1 MLCSKASNYRR
12 ASIFSF
18 AVADSSAYLSI
29 ADHRRDFVGMKYVY
43 PVISRRAGGVS
54 VGINL
59 NPNNACNWHC
69 IYCQVPDLVRG
80 GAPVIDL
87 DLLAR
92 ELGAVFE
99 AIVNGRFLEEHV
111 ADPAHRRLMDVA
123 FSGNG
128 EPTSAREFPLAVAI
142 VRDAMQR
149 WGLSAV
155 KLRLI
160 TNGSLLDRATTRE
173 GLGLIAAAGGE
184 AWVKVDAATS
194 EALARVN
201 GTRSSPATV
210 RKRLSLC
217 VTLCPTWVQTCVFL
231 RNGHPPLPAELEAYE
246 NLLGSVAGKLQ
257 GVHLYGLA
265 RLSLQPGAER
275 LGRLPAEWLEAWA
288 EKLRRLGLTVN
299 VSP

>member
-1 MLCSKASNYRR
+1 
-12 ASIFSF
+12 
-18 AVADSSAYLSI
+18 
-29 ADHRRDFVGMKYVY
+29 MKYVY

-87 DLLAR
+87 DLLAQ
-92 ELGAVFE
+92 ELATVFE
-99 AIVNGRFLEEHV
+99 AIVNGRYLEEHV
-111 ADPAHRRLMDVA
+111 ADPAQRHLRDVA

-128 EPTSAREFPLAVAI
+128 EPTSAREFPSAVAI
-142 VRDAMQR
+142 VRDAMR
-149 WGLSAV
+149 SWGLPEV

-160 TNGSLLDRATTRE
+160 TNGSLLDRVTTRE
-173 GLGLIAAAGGE
+173 GIGLIAATGGE
-184 AWVKVDAATS
+184 VWFKVDAATS
-194 EALARVN
+194 DALLRIN
-201 GTRSSPATV
+201 GTRATPATV
-210 RKRLSLC
+210 LKRLGLC
-217 VTLCPTWVQTCVFL
+217 TALCPTWVQTCIFL
-231 RNGHPPLPAELEAYE
+231 RDGYPPSQKELDAYE
-246 NLLGSVAGKLQ
+246 HLLERVATKIQ

-265 RLSLQPGAER
+265 RPSLQAGGER
-275 LGRLPAEWLEAWA
+275 LGRLPAEWLEVWA